1 MDVKELLETL
11 ETNTK
16 PSSNISGMV
25 NFSGAGTNDRR
36 NETFI
41 LAAYLGLQH

>member
-11 ETNTK
+11 ETHTK
-16 PSSNISGMV
+16 PPGNVSGMV
-25 NFSGAGTNDRR
+25 NFSGAGANDRR

-41 LAAYLGLQH
+41 LVAYLELQH